1 MTAHLVD
8 LLLNDGPPRE
18 GRRITISVYLSHPTD
33 SKLASEA
40 KNQVL
45 ISAISVSGKTKWD
58 ILDVTVKR
66 SFKEYC
72 LRIDPSTNLGL
83 NAESVNCYQI
93 GEITRSKGRLRTWL
107 DNKISQSYCN
117 TSHFTVQCVR
127 ASYISLIVFCRT
139 QLARTITMWLF
150 GRRKY

>member
-1 MTAHLVD
+1 M
-8 LLLNDGPPRE
+8 LLNDGPPRE

-93 GEITRSKGRLRTWL
+93 GEITRSKGTVRIVPDNRTVDRIAMLNVSLFSVSASLKFPWPFFF
-107 DNKISQSYCN
+107 QN
-117 TSHFTVQCVR
+117 TACQNYYHV
-127 ASYISLIVFCRT
+127 AI
-139 QLARTITMWLF
+139 W
-150 GRRKY
+150 

>member
-1 MTAHLVD
+1 MMNQVLKIPTVHLVD

-18 GRRITISVYLSHPTD
+18 GRQITISVYLSHPTD

-93 GEITRSKGRLRTWL
+93 GEITRSKGTLRTLL
-107 DNKISQSYCN
+107 DSKIVDRNVILNILLLSVS
-117 TSHFTVQCVR
+117 VR
-127 ASYISLIVFCRT
+127 LTF
-139 QLARTITMWLF
+139 L
-150 GRRKY
+150 